1 MKNAPLTVM
10 TQHWTKRTLQFLIP
24 IFCLSTEFDNVGRRS
39 VGAGTIDMALH
50 ACQQFLRVLEHC
62 DIDVTI
68 ETPPAAQEQQ
78 WAKFLQDYYMVVQ

>member
-10 TQHWTKRTLQFLIP
+10 TQHWTKRTLQVLIP
-24 IFCLSTEFDNVGRRS
+24 IFFLSTEFDNVGRQS
-39 VGAGTIDMALH
+39 VGAGVIDMALH
-50 ACQQFLRVLEHC
+50 VCQQFLRVLEHC

-68 ETPPAAQEQQ
+68 ETPPAVEEQQ